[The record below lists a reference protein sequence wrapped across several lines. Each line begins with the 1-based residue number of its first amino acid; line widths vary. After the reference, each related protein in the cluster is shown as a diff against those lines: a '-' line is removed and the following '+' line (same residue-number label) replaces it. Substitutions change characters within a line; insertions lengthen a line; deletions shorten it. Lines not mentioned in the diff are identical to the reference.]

1 MISLTK
7 KHMIQFDQTLGK
19 NTNSR
24 WKNDDLMF
32 ARLVIDRLIFQII
45 GYYKIFILIVMN
57 Q

>member
-1 MISLTK
+1 MRSLTT

-45 GYYKIFILIVMN
+45 GYYKIFIFIVMN